1 MKNSP
6 HHRLLTPHSVS
17 TRLYA
22 DNYEEFMRLCSEKT
36 CKPADLLRDAFD
48 EWLQMRRDAAGTS
61 DVTQPG
67 QEGSVEAKIDD
78 LRQAIDQL
86 TAKADEF
93 IDKFDYVKRRDHGY
107 LIEIFMAAYGARD
120 LIWNHNISNT
130 NNGKQTPESIQ
141 SKYQALQREWEAQAA
156 ALLDRVRETI
166 RKGKKDAKAKPQSA

>member
-1 MKNSP
+1 MKNAP

-22 DNYEEFMRLCSEKT
+22 DNYEEFMRLCGEKP

-48 EWLQMRRDAAGTS
+48 EWLQMRRAAAEAS
-61 DVTQPG
+61 DTTQPE
-67 QEGSVEAKIDD
+67 QEEIIDAKIDG
-78 LRQAIDQL
+78 LRQAIDEL
-86 TAKADEF
+86 TSKADEF

-120 LIWNHNISNT
+120 LLLNQNVSSTNI
-130 NNGKQTPESIQ
+130 GKQTPESIQ
-141 SKYQALQREWEAQAA
+141 SKYQALQREWEAQAV

-166 RKGKKDAKAKPQSA
+166 RKGSKDAKA

>member
-1 MKNSP
+1 MKDAP

-22 DNYEEFMRLCSEKT
+22 DNYEEFMRLCGEKP

-48 EWLQMRRDAAGTS
+48 EWLQMRRAAMGAS
-61 DVTQPG
+61 DTTQPEQDG
-67 QEGSVEAKIDD
+67 TIEAKIDS
-78 LRQAIDQL
+78 LRQAIDEL

-120 LIWNHNISNT
+120 LLLNHNISST

-166 RKGKKDAKAKPQSA
+166 RKGKKDAKTQPKSA

>member
-6 HHRLLTPHSVS
+6 HHRLLSPHSVS
-17 TRLYA
+17 TRLYV
-22 DNYEEFMRLCSEKT
+22 DNYEEFMRLCGEGP

-48 EWLQMRRDAAGTS
+48 EWLQMRRDTAGAS
-61 DVTQPG
+61 DTTQPE
-67 QEGSVEAKIDD
+67 QEETIEAKIDD

-120 LIWNHNISNT
+120 LIWKHNISGT

-166 RKGKKDAKAKPQSA
+166 RKGRKDAKAKPQSA